1 MALEQK
7 NFRKKVGGLLIL
19 KSTGI
24 NIKGYNWI
32 FPISLVFEE
41 NIDAGA
47 SGQSSRPKLPW
58 PRFQTASPLHSQQ
71 T

>member
-19 KSTGI
+19 KSMSI

-32 FPISLVFEE
+32 FPISL
-41 NIDAGA
+41 
-47 SGQSSRPKLPW
+47 
-58 PRFQTASPLHSQQ
+58 
-71 T
+71 